1 MHCPH
6 QFNSHTHVPHKAVR
20 VHFLLL
26 TLTRYSGITATRTPK
41 KLRINSMKK
50 IAGIVQITEKQS
62 QSDVKKDVSEKD
74 HEMMNKLQDLV
85 K

>member
-1 MHCPH
+1 MWSLIFTGCTETKK
-6 QFNSHTHVPHKAVR
+6 STEA
-20 VHFLLL
+20 
-26 TLTRYSGITATRTPK
+26 PK
-41 KLRINSMKK
+41 PAAS
-50 IAGIVQITEKQS
+50 QITEKQS